1 MRVEL
6 GHKDAIGS
14 AGRIL
19 VVQEADARLGSAVMV
34 RSDRARCHET
44 EGVATDYYRDQ
55 GDSWDWLPAWTVSVS
70 DTRHLSLRKRTHRT
84 MSGPANQ
91 PHHLPV

>member
-14 AGRIL
+14 AGSIL
-19 VVQEADARLGSAVMV
+19 VVQEADASLGSAVMV

-44 EGVATDYYRDQ
+44 EGVATDCHRDQ
-55 GDSWDWLPAWTVSVS
+55 GGFMGLASGMDG
-70 DTRHLSLRKRTHRT
+70 KRE
-84 MSGPANQ
+84 
-91 PHHLPV
+91 

>member
-19 VVQEADARLGSAVMV
+19 VVQEADARLRSAVV
-34 RSDRARCHET
+34 VGSDRARCDLT
-44 EGVATDYYRDQ
+44 EGIATDGHRDQ
-55 GDSWDWLPAWTVSVS
+55 GRSMGLA
-70 DTRHLSLRKRTHRT
+70 
-84 MSGPANQ
+84 SGMNGKCE
-91 PHHLPV
+91 